1 MSAIVSSPTAL
12 SRQPPDVAA
21 KVHHNKHGTGFV
33 NPWPSYIERSGSQML
48 GNILWMRLSGQW
60 KDPDTTPPTVP
71 VRKPEFLPSRQ
82 TGKLRATWLGHAC
95 YYVEFPSGLRVL
107 FDPVLTERCS
117 PFARVG
123 PKRFTEIPCQVEDI
137 PFIDAV
143 VISHNHY
150 DHLSH
155 PTIQRIAKKYP
166 NAHYFVGLGNKP
178 WFKHM
183 GLDDTNVTEMDWWE
197 EKQFTL
203 SPAERG
209 EGEQTQ
215 ADISAVIGC
224 LPCQHTSARTAFDK
238 AQTLWASWSV
248 TSGGKKIW
256 FGGDTGYRAVP
267 AVPEGEFDYSE
278 KYADLPHCPAFAQ
291 IGELRGPFDL
301 GLIPI
306 GAYDPRHIMSPMH
319 ANPYDSVNIFVDTKC
334 KKALG
339 IHWGTWVLTSEE
351 VMEPPRVLREALK
364 WKGIEEK
371 GVFETCDIGESRVIE
386 PSQPGI
392 WHPLPAQRPN
402 ILMTLPAELRN
413 VIYEALLVRSEPI
426 KINCVK
432 HPRWRDPRLLRVSKA
447 IRAEAS
453 TIYYKGND
461 FDFSILLSS
470 LPGLCA
476 KLLRL
481 TERWGLRPVRSL
493 RMTLYNPRW
502 CHMHVGNDLAML
514 AYRGVQLYPIIRPG
528 SLGPQEVISS
538 RHDMC
543 GTALVA
549 ALKIGEKGVE
559 EDWGEKRMRARLKQ
573 WLALCLSSKAG
584 GKHSK
589 LWKLAIGI

>member
-1 MSAIVSSPTAL
+1 MQRPDSDPDFMSHTPAMSMASAIMSAIVSAPTAP
-12 SRQPPDVAA
+12 SQQPTDVAA
-21 KVHHNKHGTGFV
+21 KAHHNKHGTGFV
-33 NPWPSYIERSGSQML
+33 NPWPSYIERSGPQML

-95 YYVEFPSGLRVL
+95 YYVEFPSVLRVL
-107 FDPVLTERCS
+107 FDPVFTERCS
-117 PFARVG
+117 PFTRVG
-123 PKRFTEIPCQVEDI
+123 PKRFTEMPCQVEDI

-238 AQTLWASWSV
+238 AHTLWASWSV

-267 AVPEGEFDYSE
+267 AVPKGEFDYSE

-306 GAYDPRHIMSPMH
+306 GAYDPRHIMSAMH

-351 VMEPPRVLREALK
+351 VMEPPRVLKEALN

-386 PSQPGI
+386 
-392 WHPLPAQRPN
+392 
-402 ILMTLPAELRN
+402 
-413 VIYEALLVRSEPI
+413 
-426 KINCVK
+426 
-432 HPRWRDPRLLRVSKA
+432 
-447 IRAEAS
+447 
-453 TIYYKGND
+453 
-461 FDFSILLSS
+461 
-470 LPGLCA
+470 
-476 KLLRL
+476 
-481 TERWGLRPVRSL
+481 
-493 RMTLYNPRW
+493 
-502 CHMHVGNDLAML
+502 
-514 AYRGVQLYPIIRPG
+514 
-528 SLGPQEVISS
+528 
-538 RHDMC
+538 
-543 GTALVA
+543 
-549 ALKIGEKGVE
+549 
-559 EDWGEKRMRARLKQ
+559 
-573 WLALCLSSKAG
+573 
-584 GKHSK
+584 
-589 LWKLAIGI
+589 